1 MPTSDVFIENEIV
14 NWEEVAPGVSRA
26 LLAYEDSLM
35 VVKVKFDTAAIG
47 VRHQHIHV
55 QITYVESGVFEV
67 EVGDQK
73 KILRKGDS
81 FLASANVWHGVVC
94 LEAGVLIDTF
104 SPVRM
109 DFLK

>member
-1 MPTSDVFIENEIV
+1 MQTSEVFIENEIV
-14 NWEEVAPGVSRA
+14 NWEQVAPGVSRA
-26 LLAYEDSLM
+26 ILAYEESLM
-35 VVKVKFDTAAIG
+35 VVKVKFETEAIG

-67 EVGDQK
+67 EVGEQK
-73 KILRKGDS
+73 KVLRKGDS
-81 FLASANVWHGVVC
+81 FLASSNIWHGVVC

-104 SPVRM
+104 SPIRK